1 MLVFIT
7 YLLISGH
14 IRGQGAGPLGHGGQ
28 YTDFGHAG
36 GLALDGHD
44 LGAEEGEV
52 VAWVVGVGV
61 GTEDGV
67 GWGLLV
73 ATAMVGG
80 GGGEAVLTTRTHL
93 GLAEDVLAGHD
104 AKVSCG

>member
-28 YTDFGHAG
+28 YTDFGHACG
-36 GLALDGHD
+36 VALDGHD

-52 VAWVVGVGV
+52 VAWVVGG
-61 GTEDGV
+61 GAEDGV

-73 ATAMVGG
+73 ATTMVGG

-93 GLAEDVLAGHD
+93 GLAEVVLAGHD